1 MKFQSPQH
9 QDRNA
14 FVLSDREEEGIWR
27 HHFTGETIDPSVGGT
42 VDGGD
47 LQNCGALIPPWD
59 GWHDWACRINSEV
72 SVAQLKLQWLDHA

>member
-1 MKFQSPQH
+1 MF
-9 QDRNA
+9 A

-59 GWHDWACRINSEV
+59 GWHDWACRINSEA
-72 SVAQLKLQWLDHA
+72 SVAQLQLYWLGYA

>member
-1 MKFQSPQH
+1 MF
-9 QDRNA
+9 
-14 FVLSDREEEGIWR
+14 SDKEEEGIWR
-27 HHFTGETIDPSVGGT
+27 HHFTGETIDPSIGGT

-72 SVAQLKLQWLDHA
+72 SVAHLQLHSFGLLCLILG